1 MYSGFLEEKKK
12 KSAFN
17 EGLKFST
24 VVFSL
29 MFFIIGYFDLFCF
42 EIKHFTLQ
50 LYDKNQFK
58 FVLIM
63 FINYF

>member
-1 MYSGFLEEKKK
+1 MYSGFLEEKNK

-17 EGLKFST
+17 EGLKFFNCCFFP
-24 VVFSL
+24 VFC
-29 MFFIIGYFDLFCF
+29 YFDLFCF